1 MRPVSRLWSGW
12 GRAAGQAVD
21 EDVDK
26 GTDWPSC
33 GVRYGRP
40 PPAQRLAYHA
50 APGGERRAELTE
62 RGGQP
67 AAELQS
73 ARRQWRR
80 RGLLTSQLAGRFMA
94 IADSGQGRDSTRAC
108 CSEGGEIVA
117 KATIDPA
124 LAGISA
130 IRAGLGMI
138 LARSAQR
145 FGSKTALIAGGW
157 TLTYQALHELCD
169 RVAGGLHALGVRPG
183 DRVSLY
189 SPNRWEWVVAYHA
202 ALRAGAVVNPIN
214 VMLTP
219 EEVAFV
225 LNDCGAAVIFTAGEK
240 AEVIVGLTRA
250 VPTLRRVISFDPAGG
265 DVTLFED
272 LLTSPPA
279 TQQTPRPAPAD
290 LSTIGYTSGTT
301 GHPKGAMQSH
311 RAVFLNTAA
320 LFAVQTRTQRDVMVN
335 ALPLPHVYGNVVMNG
350 TFMAGATLVMME
362 RFDPALALAEIERHH
377 ATVFDGVPTMYA
389 MMLADPSMPSTDL
402 SSLRICAVGGQTM
415 PVAKMQEWE
424 AGSGAP
430 LLELWGMTEL
440 GGAGTS
446 NCSYMP
452 NVHGS
457 IGFALPGAEAR
468 VAALHD
474 ASVTVP
480 DGEPGELMIRGPL
493 VMLGYYGNEPAT
505 KAAIEPD
512 GWMHTGDIASRDDE
526 GHYFIVDRRKDLII
540 TGGFNVYPAE
550 IERVVASHPAV
561 AMVAVGSVPDET
573 LGELAR
579 AYVVLRP
586 GATATQAQ
594 IIEHCRPHLAAYKLP
609 RSVQFV
615 PDLPKTSTGKVM
627 RRELKTLDH

>member
-1 MRPVSRLWSGW
+1 MAEATVDPMLAEISPI
-12 GRAAGQAVD
+12 QAD
-21 EDVDK
+21 
-26 GTDWPSC
+26 
-33 GVRYGRP
+33 
-40 PPAQRLAYHA
+40 
-50 APGGERRAELTE
+50 
-62 RGGQP
+62 
-67 AAELQS
+67 
-73 ARRQWRR
+73 
-80 RGLLTSQLAGRFMA
+80 
-94 IADSGQGRDSTRAC
+94 
-108 CSEGGEIVA
+108 
-117 KATIDPA
+117 
-124 LAGISA
+124 
-130 IRAGLGMI
+130 LGMI
-138 LARSAQR
+138 LVRSAQR
-145 FGSKTALIAGGW
+145 FGSKPALIAGGR
-157 TLTYQALHELCD
+157 TLTYQALHDLCD
-169 RVAGGLHALGVRPG
+169 RMAGGLQQLGVRPG

-225 LNDCGAAVIFTAGEK
+225 LNDCGAAAIFTSGEK
-240 AEVIVGLTRA
+240 AEVIAGLTRA
-250 VPTLRRVISFDPAGG
+250 VPTLRRVISFDPVGG

-272 LLTSPPA
+272 LLRSPSPVREI
-279 TQQTPRPAPAD
+279 TRPAPAD

-311 RAVFLNTAA
+311 RAVFFNTAA
-320 LFAVQTRTQRDVMVN
+320 LFAVQTRTDRDVMLN
-335 ALPLPHVYGNVVMNG
+335 ALPLPHVYGNIAMNG
-350 TFMAGATLVMME
+350 TFMTGATLVMME
-362 RFDPALALAEIERHH
+362 RFDAATALTEIQRHR

-389 MMLADPSMPSTDL
+389 MMLADPSMPGIDL

-415 PVAKMQEWE
+415 PVAKMAEWE
-424 AGSGAP
+424 QRSGAP

-446 NCSYMP
+446 NCTYTP

-457 IGFALPGAEAR
+457 IGFALPGLEAR
-468 VAALHD
+468 VAALDD

-480 DGEPGELMIRGPL
+480 DGEPGELMVRGPF
-493 VMLGYYGNEPAT
+493 VMLGYYRNEQAT
-505 KAAIEPD
+505 QAGIEPG
-512 GWMHTGDIASRDDE
+512 GWMHTGDIATRDDE
-526 GHYFIVDRRKDLII
+526 GHYFIVDRKKDLII

-561 AMVAVGSVPDET
+561 AMVAVGSVPDDT

-586 GATATQAQ
+586 GAPATETQ

-609 RSVQFV
+609 RSVRFV

-627 RRELKTLDH
+627 RRELKTLDR

>member
-1 MRPVSRLWSGW
+1 MAETIIAPVHEPTAAEVGSITADMGMIVT
-12 GRAAGQAVD
+12 RAA
-21 EDVDK
+21 
-26 GTDWPSC
+26 
-33 GVRYGRP
+33 R
-40 PPAQRLAYHA
+40 
-50 APGGERRAELTE
+50 
-62 RGGQP
+62 
-67 AAELQS
+67 
-73 ARRQWRR
+73 
-80 RGLLTSQLAGRFMA
+80 
-94 IADSGQGRDSTRAC
+94 
-108 CSEGGEIVA
+108 
-117 KATIDPA
+117 
-124 LAGISA
+124 
-130 IRAGLGMI
+130 
-138 LARSAQR
+138 R
-145 FGSKTALIAGGW
+145 FGSKTALVAAGQ
-157 TLTYQALHELCD
+157 TLTYQALDDLCD
-169 RVAGGLHALGVRPG
+169 RVASGLYDIGVRPG

-214 VMLTP
+214 VMLTA

-225 LNDCGAAVIFTAGEK
+225 LNDCGAAAIFTSGEK
-240 AEVIVGLTRA
+240 AEVIDGLTRVSGS

-265 DVTLFED
+265 GVTGFEELLSHPAAAPDV
-272 LLTSPPA
+272 
-279 TQQTPRPAPAD
+279 PRPAPTD

-320 LFAVQTRTQRDVMVN
+320 VFAVQTRTDRDVMLN

-350 TFMAGATLVMME
+350 TFMVGATLVMME
-362 RFDPALALAEIERHH
+362 RFDPAVALAEIQRHR

-389 MMLADPSMPSTDL
+389 MMLADPALPGADL
-402 SSLRICAVGGQTM
+402 SSLRICTVGGQTM
-415 PVAKMQEWE
+415 PAAKMAEWE
-424 AGSGAP
+424 RRSGVP
-430 LLELWGMTEL
+430 LLEIWGMTEL
-440 GGAGTS
+440 AGAGTS

-468 VAALHD
+468 VAAID
-474 ASVTVP
+474 DPGVTMP

-493 VMLGYYGNEPAT
+493 VMLGYYGNEAAT
-505 KAAIEPD
+505 RATIEPD

-550 IERVVASHPAV
+550 IERVVASYPAV

-573 LGELAR
+573 HGELAR

-586 GATATQAQ
+586 GATATETQ
-594 IIEHCRPHLAAYKLP
+594 IIEHCRLHLAAYKLP
-609 RSVQFV
+609 RSVRFV

-627 RRELKTLDH
+627 RRELKTLDG

>member
-1 MRPVSRLWSGW
+1 MTAVSTDRNRAGIRPV
-12 GRAAGQAVD
+12 QAD
-21 EDVDK
+21 
-26 GTDWPSC
+26 
-33 GVRYGRP
+33 
-40 PPAQRLAYHA
+40 L
-50 APGGERRAELTE
+50 
-62 RGGQP
+62 
-67 AAELQS
+67 
-73 ARRQWRR
+73 
-80 RGLLTSQLAGRFMA
+80 GL
-94 IADSGQGRDSTRAC
+94 
-108 CSEGGEIVA
+108 
-117 KATIDPA
+117 
-124 LAGISA
+124 
-130 IRAGLGMI
+130 I

-145 FGSKTALIAGGW
+145 FGAKAALIAGGR
-157 TLTYQALHELCD
+157 TFTYQALDDMCG
-169 RVAGGLHALGVRPG
+169 RVAAGLHELGVRPG

-189 SPNRWEWVVAYHA
+189 SPNRWEWVVAYHG

-225 LNDCGAAVIFTAGEK
+225 LNDCGAAAIFTAGEK
-240 AEVIVGLTRA
+240 AEVILSLTRA
-250 VPTLRRVISFDPAGG
+250 VPTLRRVVSFDPVGG
-265 DVTLFED
+265 DAAPFED
-272 LLTSPPA
+272 LLSCTARGPEIA
-279 TQQTPRPAPAD
+279 RPAPSD

-320 LFAVQTRTQRDVMVN
+320 LFAVQTRTDHDVMLN

-362 RFDPALALAEIERHH
+362 RFDAPLALAEIQRHR

-389 MMLADPSMPSTDL
+389 MMLADPSLPGTDL

-415 PVAKMQEWE
+415 PAAKMQEWE
-424 AGSGAP
+424 HCSGAP

-440 GGAGTS
+440 AGAGTS
-446 NCSYMP
+446 NVSYMP

-457 IGFALPGAEAR
+457 IGFALPGVEAR
-468 VAALHD
+468 VGALDDPAA
-474 ASVTVP
+474 TVP

-493 VMLGYYGNEPAT
+493 VMLGYYGNEGAT
-505 KAAIEPD
+505 RAAIEPD
-512 GWMHTGDIASRDDE
+512 GWLHTGDIASRDDE

-550 IERVVASHPAV
+550 IERVAASHPAV
-561 AMVAVGSVPDET
+561 AMVAVGSVPDGT
-573 LGELAR
+573 LGELAC

-586 GATATQAQ
+586 GSSATQAE

-609 RSVQFV
+609 RSVRFV

-627 RRELKTLDH
+627 RRELKTLDR

>member
-1 MRPVSRLWSGW
+1 MTAVSTDRNRAEVRPV
-12 GRAAGQAVD
+12 QAD
-21 EDVDK
+21 
-26 GTDWPSC
+26 
-33 GVRYGRP
+33 
-40 PPAQRLAYHA
+40 L
-50 APGGERRAELTE
+50 
-62 RGGQP
+62 
-67 AAELQS
+67 
-73 ARRQWRR
+73 
-80 RGLLTSQLAGRFMA
+80 GL
-94 IADSGQGRDSTRAC
+94 
-108 CSEGGEIVA
+108 
-117 KATIDPA
+117 
-124 LAGISA
+124 
-130 IRAGLGMI
+130 I
-138 LARSAQR
+138 LARTAER
-145 FGSKTALIAGGW
+145 FGSKPALIAGGR
-157 TLTYQALHELCD
+157 TFTYQALDDMCD
-169 RVAGGLHALGVRPG
+169 RVAAGLHELGVRPG

-350 TFMAGATLVMME
+350 TFMTGATLVMME
-362 RFDPALALAEIERHH
+362 RFDPALALAEIQRHR

-389 MMLADPSMPSTDL
+389 MMLADPSLPGTDL
-402 SSLRICAVGGQTM
+402 SSLRICTVGGQTM
-415 PVAKMQEWE
+415 PVAKMAEWE
-424 AGSGAP
+424 GRSGVP
-430 LLELWGMTEL
+430 LLEIWGMTEL
-440 GGAGTS
+440 AGVGTS

-468 VAALHD
+468 IAALD
-474 ASVTVP
+474 DPGVTVP

-493 VMLGYYGNEPAT
+493 VMLGYYGNESAT
-505 KAAIEPD
+505 RAAIEPD
-512 GWMHTGDIASRDDE
+512 GWMHTGDIGSRDDE
-526 GHYFIVDRRKDLII
+526 GHYFIVDRKKDLII

-586 GATATQAQ
+586 GATATQAE

-609 RSVQFV
+609 RSVRFA

-627 RRELKTLDH
+627 RRELKTLDR

>member
-1 MRPVSRLWSGW
+1 M
-12 GRAAGQAVD
+12 
-21 EDVDK
+21 
-26 GTDWPSC
+26 
-33 GVRYGRP
+33 
-40 PPAQRLAYHA
+40 
-50 APGGERRAELTE
+50 AE
-62 RGGQP
+62 
-67 AAELQS
+67 
-73 ARRQWRR
+73 
-80 RGLLTSQLAGRFMA
+80 
-94 IADSGQGRDSTRAC
+94 
-108 CSEGGEIVA
+108 
-117 KATIDPA
+117 ATISPI
-124 LAGISA
+124 LADTSS
-130 IRAGLGMI
+130 IRADLGMI
-138 LARSAQR
+138 VPRAAQR
-145 FGSKTALIAGGW
+145 FGSKPALVTAGR
-157 TLTYQALHELCD
+157 TLTYQELHDLCD
-169 RVAGGLHALGVRPG
+169 RVAGGLQGLGVRPG

-225 LNDCGAAVIFTAGEK
+225 LNDCGAAAIFTAGEK
-240 AEVIVGLTRA
+240 AEVIAGLTRS
-250 VPTLRRVISFDPAGG
+250 VPTLRRVISFDAVGG
-265 DVTLFED
+265 DVTLFDE
-272 LLTSPPA
+272 LLNGSA
-279 TQQTPRPAPAD
+279 AAQDVPRPAPAD

-320 LFAVQTRTQRDVMVN
+320 VFAVQTRTERDIMLN
-335 ALPLPHVYGNVVMNG
+335 ALPLPHVYGNIVMNG
-350 TFMAGATLVMME
+350 TFMSGATLAMME
-362 RFDPALALAEIERHH
+362 RFDPAAALAEIQRHRV
-377 ATVFDGVPTMYA
+377 TVVDGVPTMYA
-389 MMLADPSMPSTDL
+389 MMLADPSLPGADL
-402 SSLRICAVGGQTM
+402 SSLRMCAVGGQTM
-415 PVAKMQEWE
+415 PVAKMAEWE
-424 AGSGAP
+424 RRSGAP

-457 IGFALPGAEAR
+457 IGFALPGLEAR
-468 VAALHD
+468 IAALDD
-474 ASVTVP
+474 ASLTVP
-480 DGEPGELMIRGPL
+480 DGEPGELMVRGPL
-493 VMLGYYGNEPAT
+493 VMLGYYGNEQAT
-505 KAAIEPD
+505 RAAVEPD

-586 GATATQAQ
+586 DAAATEAQ
-594 IIEHCRPHLAAYKLP
+594 IIEHCRPHLAAYKRP
-609 RSVQFV
+609 RSVHFV

-627 RRELKTLDH
+627 RRELKTLDS